1 MDYGLL
7 PPEINSGR
15 MYTGPGSGSLVA
27 ASAGW
32 GELADQLHSAAAGF
46 GSVISTLTTGPW
58 LSPAATTLV
67 MAASPYVWWLQGSAA
82 QSELGAASAAAGGA
96 APPEW
101 AHASA
106 AAAAS
111 APETAFAMTVP
122 PPVIAAN
129 RALLVALLATNF
141 LGQNAP
147 SIAATEAEY
156 FEMWAQDAA
165 AMYAAANSSMAASEL
180 TDFEEPPRVADSA
193 GLARQAPAGPAAG
206 AGGRRPDL
214 L

>member
-32 GELADQLHSAAAGF
+32 GELADELHSAAAGF

-58 LSPAATTLV
+58 LSPAATSLV

-82 QSELGAASAAAGGA
+82 QSELAA
-96 APPEW
+96 
-101 AHASA
+101 ASA

-111 APETAFAMTVP
+111 AHETAFAMTVP

-165 AMYAAANSSMAASEL
+165 AMYAYANSSMAASEL
-180 TDFEEPPRVADSA
+180 TDFEEPPRS
-193 GLARQAPAGPAAG
+193 
-206 AGGRRPDL
+206 RRPRPMIRSRICCRRTP
-214 L
+214 